1 VLLLVVVVSCRHKN
15 GNEGMT
21 EVVLHVYD
29 VTNSGSGRA
38 NAMIQR
44 LNKIM
49 RDGMGI
55 GGIFHGAIQVCD
67 EEWSFGYCEF
77 GTGVFCCAPTMN
89 PMYTHRESIVLGH
102 MLLSRRRV
110 GQILSEL
117 SHEWNGSSYDPLSR
131 NCNHF
136 CDALC
141 ERLGV
146 QKLPLWVNR
155 FANAGEAAVEAAG
168 NTIDKLRKAKAEVIT
183 AGRIAK
189 RFLFSSCTTSTS
201 AVTPDPWLQNL
212 VTSRRNTSRRIGFS
226 RNPSQRLSRN
236 QSVSRRESET
246 AGKIIIKQQRD
257 VRSCFLRTICA
268 GCSVRPPSP

>member
-1 VLLLVVVVSCRHKN
+1 
-15 GNEGMT
+15 MT

-38 NAMIQR
+38 NATIRR
-44 LNKIM
+44 LNKIL

-55 GGIFHGAIQVCD
+55 GGIFHGAIQVYS

-77 GTGVFCCAPTMN
+77 GTGVFCCTPTMN

-102 MLLSRRRV
+102 ILLSRRRI

-117 SHEWNGSSYDPLSR
+117 SREWNGSSYDPLSR

-146 QKLPLWVNR
+146 PRLPLWVNR

-168 NTIDKLRKAKAEVIT
+168 NTMEKLRQAKAEVVT
-183 AGRIAK
+183 ASRIAK
-189 RFLFSSCTTSTS
+189 RFIFSSCTTSTS
-201 AVTPDPWLQNL
+201 AVTPDPWLKNMA
-212 VTSRRNTSRRIGFS
+212 TSSRNSRRIGFS
-226 RNPSQRLSRN
+226 RNPSQQLLRN
-236 QSVSRRESET
+236 QSCSRMENET
-246 AGKIIIKQQRD
+246 EDNRLVKHHRD
-257 VRSCFLRTICA
+257 MNRDTSSKECCKLYTDVDPF
-268 GCSVRPPSP
+268 

>member
-1 VLLLVVVVSCRHKN
+1 
-15 GNEGMT
+15 MT

-38 NAMIQR
+38 NATIRR
-44 LNKIM
+44 LNKIL

-55 GGIFHGAIQVCD
+55 GGIFHGAIQVYS

-77 GTGVFCCAPTMN
+77 GTGVFCCTPTMN

-102 MLLSRRRV
+102 ILLSRRRI

-117 SHEWNGSSYDPLSR
+117 SREWNGSSYDPLSR

-146 QKLPLWVNR
+146 PKLPLWVNR

-168 NTIDKLRKAKAEVIT
+168 NTMEKLRQAKAEVVT
-183 AGRIAK
+183 ASRIAK
-189 RFLFSSCTTSTS
+189 RFIFSSCTTSTS
-201 AVTPDPWLQNL
+201 AVTPDPWLKNMA
-212 VTSRRNTSRRIGFS
+212 TSSRNSRRIGFS
-226 RNPSQRLSRN
+226 RNPSQQLLRN
-236 QSVSRRESET
+236 QSFSRMENET
-246 AGKIIIKQQRD
+246 EDNRLVKHHRD
-257 VRSCFLRTICA
+257 MNRDTSSCFLRSICA
-268 GCSVRPPSP
+268 DCSIRRPSP

>member
-1 VLLLVVVVSCRHKN
+1 
-15 GNEGMT
+15 MT

-44 LNKIM
+44 LNKIL

-77 GTGVFCCAPTMN
+77 GTGVFCCTPTMN

-117 SHEWNGSSYDPLSR
+117 SREWNGSSYDPLSR

-168 NTIDKLRKAKAEVIT
+168 NTIEKLRKAKAEVIT

-201 AVTPDPWLQNL
+201 AVTPDPWLQNM
-212 VTSRRNTSRRIGFS
+212 VTSRRKENKAYEYESKDAQLLQQQRQQTLFRPSRSSRIFHSYKKICDKRSSLTRRRRRRRRNPNTSSSSSF
-226 RNPSQRLSRN
+226 PPEP
-236 QSVSRRESET
+236 QSSNHQV
-246 AGKIIIKQQRD
+246 
-257 VRSCFLRTICA
+257 
-268 GCSVRPPSP
+268 